1 MSEVIE
7 YYSWNPTVHDQLI
20 QNMNNK
26 TVMLVETNVFGTV
39 INVEKKEHANAS
51 PIIKVTFEVST

>member
-7 YYSWNPTVHDQLI
+7 YYSWNPDVYDQLV

-39 INVEKKEHANAS
+39 INVEKKEHDNAS
-51 PIIKVTFEVST
+51 PIIKVTFEVSI